1 MTKAI
6 VNEST
11 DSNSKE
17 TAWCVYSPDVDVY
30 ENDQE
35 LLLVADVPGTSAD
48 RITVNLEGSV
58 LSVSADLAD
67 EGEYKASY
75 RRQFKIA
82 VPVDPD
88 KISAESK
95 AGELTIRLG
104 KSGVHSPKRINVRAA

>member
-1 MTKAI
+1 MTKANT
-6 VNEST
+6 NEST
-11 DSNSKE
+11 NSSAKD

-35 LLLVADVPGTSAD
+35 LLLIADVPGTSAD
-48 RITVNLEGSV
+48 RITVDLAGSV
-58 LSVSADLAD
+58 LSVSALLAD

-75 RRQFKIA
+75 RRQFKLA
-82 VPVDPD
+82 VPIDPD

-104 KSGVHSPKRINVRAA
+104 KAGAHSPKHIEVRAA